1 MTAAI
6 VAADV
11 VPLRSDTAINIPR
24 RIRIE
29 DCIPDFTVPPQT
41 PPQVTAELPLT
52 VLLTI
57 IIPKLPLAIP
67 PP

>member
-1 MTAAI
+1 MFPAAFALRI
-6 VAADV
+6 VF
-11 VPLRSDTAINIPR
+11 PISTI
-24 RIRIE
+24 
-29 DCIPDFTVPPQT
+29 PPQT

-57 IIPKLPLAIP
+57 IIPKLPFAIP